1 MRARFGAAK
10 FRNEESSKCFK
21 EWTPGRKQQTFHSK
35 AVAGKNKTGKLTLR
49 IFGLKA
55 YCLAPGISVIARVVP
70 NKWIRSNLVKEMFE
84 SIVFLER
91 NTFNIPFRKPSF
103 DHEWVEYGETD
114 ESQVVD
120 RLREATIAICNKV
133 SLRENTLSR
142 LPNLKLIAVAATGT
156 DNVDLGYCRTHNIA
170 VCNTRGYAVS
180 SLPEHALMLM
190 LALRRNL
197 IAYRD
202 DVRAGLWQEAQKF
215 CLLDHPIS
223 DLRGIVL
230 GIVGFGTLGQAMAD
244 LGRAI
249 GMEVIVAE
257 RKDATSIRPGRRP
270 FTEVL
275 RLSDVLSLHCPL
287 TDETRDLIGAGEL
300 NQMKQDALVINTAR
314 GGLIDDA
321 ALLDSLT
328 AARIGGA
335 GIDVLRVEPP
345 REGNPLLDAD
355 LPNLIVTPHNAWASR
370 QAMQTLADQLVD
382 NLEAFV
388 RGEPRNLVT

>member
-1 MRARFGAAK
+1 ML
-10 FRNEESSKCFK
+10 E
-21 EWTPGRKQQTFHSK
+21 T
-35 AVAGKNKTGKLTLR
+35 
-49 IFGLKA
+49 
-55 YCLAPGISVIARVVP
+55 
-70 NKWIRSNLVKEMFE
+70 
-84 SIVFLER
+84 IVFLER
-91 NTFNIPFRKPSF
+91 STFSIQFRRPAF

-120 RLREATIAICNKV
+120 RLQNATIAICNKV
-133 SLRENTLSR
+133 ALRENTLSQ
-142 LPNLKLIAVAATGT
+142 LPKLRLIAVAATGT
-156 DNVDLGYCRTHNIA
+156 DNVDLAYCRTHNIA

-202 DVRAGLWQEAQKF
+202 DVRAGRWHEAQKF

-223 DLRGIVL
+223 DLRETVL
-230 GIVGFGTLGQAMAD
+230 GIVGCGTLGQAMAQ
-244 LGRAI
+244 LGRVI

-257 RKDATSIRPGRRP
+257 RKQATSIRAGRRS
-270 FTEVL
+270 FVDVL

-287 TDETRDLIGAGEL
+287 TEETRDLIGAKEL
-300 NQMKQDALVINTAR
+300 SVMKRDALLINTAR
-314 GGLIDDA
+314 GGLIDDH
-321 ALLDSLT
+321 ALLDALT
-328 AARIGGA
+328 SGRLGGA

-345 REGNPLLDAD
+345 REGNPLLEAD
-355 LPNLIVTPHNAWASR
+355 LPNLIVTPHNAWASK
-370 QAMQTLADQLVD
+370 QAMQTLGSQLVD